1 MRSNPPRALIKR
13 RRSTNVQYK
22 IKKSLICVIRWSLLG
37 DYSCLRESAQPRL
50 KSRELRTMMAK
61 ANLSRTLV
69 VVTVVVGAVAVA
81 LFGVGL
87 RSAETQTTPTYY
99 KVEDLGTLGGSR
111 SGASAINDSGQVVG
125 SSYLAGDQN
134 NRAFLYKDAKMTDL
148 GTLGG
153 TSSEA
158 KGINKSGQVV
168 GWSDNSSGERRA
180 FFYDSANGMK
190 DLNDLIPADS
200 GWTIYEATAINNN
213 GKIAATGW
221 PPSWR
226 DPCNPYAESG
236 PDFDTALVLRPATT
250 GKYEVQELGTLGG
263 EYSYA
268 TGINDSGQVI
278 GRSMN
283 NGCGEQ
289 PFLYDENANPKM
301 QGLAGIEAYGINA
314 SGKVVGYTM
323 DWTLYDQV
331 CTNLDCYR
339 AFIYDSATKQRQVL
353 GTLGTG
359 ATYGTIG
366 SEAYGINDS
375 EKVVGLSGI
384 GDGQHHWVSGSGP
397 AYGFIYDSTN
407 GMKDLNSLIPADSGW
422 TIHEAR
428 AINNNGQIAAT
439 GYKDGVGQHA
449 LLLSPTNGSPP
460 PADDTQAPS
469 PPTITNPQ
477 NNSYDTDGSFSVSG
491 SAEAAS
497 TVELFEGTTSKGTT
511 KADSSSGA
519 WSIALSGLSEGA
531 HTYTTKATDAAGNT
545 SSSSNSVTVT
555 VDKTAPKVDSVIP
568 KEDATGVA
576 PGVNVM
582 ATFSEGMRAAS
593 VRSSFKLYKKGT
605 TTALTATVNY
615 DATTRQATLDPSAN
629 LKRGSIYKAVVSV
642 GAQDLAGNP
651 LAQQKVWFFTVS

>member
-22 IKKSLICVIRWSLLG
+22 IKKSLICVSRWSLLG

-111 SGASAINDSGQVVG
+111 SGVSAINDSGEVVG
-125 SSYLAGDQN
+125 YSYLAGDQN
-134 NRAFLYKDAKMTDL
+134 NHAFLYKDGKMTDL

-153 TSSEA
+153 NSSVA

-180 FFYDSANGMK
+180 FFYDSTNGMK

-200 GWTIYEATAINNN
+200 GWSIGEATAINTD

-221 PPSWR
+221 PTSWR
-226 DPCNPYAESG
+226 DPCSPCAETW
-236 PDFDTALVLRPATT
+236 DFDTALVLRPATT
-250 GKYEVQELGTLGG
+250 TGTTATYEVQELGTLGG
-263 EYSYA
+263 DYSYA
-268 TGINDSGQVI
+268 TGMNDSGQVV
-278 GRSMN
+278 GRSLTS
-283 NGCGEQ
+283 GCWEQ

-301 QGLAGIEAYGINA
+301 QGLAGSEAYGINA
-314 SGKVVGYTM
+314 SGKVVGYTWYFDEYDM
-323 DWTLYDQV
+323 D
-331 CTNLDCYR
+331 CTNLDCHR
-339 AFIYDSATKQRQVL
+339 AFIYDNATKQMQVL

-375 EKVVGLSGI
+375 DTVVGLSGI

-407 GMKDLNSLIPADSGW
+407 GMKDLNSLIPPDSGW
-422 TIHEAR
+422 TIDQAT
-428 AINNNGQIAAT
+428 AI
-439 GYKDGVGQHA
+439 
-449 LLLSPTNGSPP
+449 
-460 PADDTQAPS
+460 
-469 PPTITNPQ
+469 
-477 NNSYDTDGSFSVSG
+477 
-491 SAEAAS
+491 
-497 TVELFEGTTSKGTT
+497 
-511 KADSSSGA
+511 
-519 WSIALSGLSEGA
+519 
-531 HTYTTKATDAAGNT
+531 
-545 SSSSNSVTVT
+545 SSN
-555 VDKTAPKVDSVIP
+555 
-568 KEDATGVA
+568 
-576 PGVNVM
+576 
-582 ATFSEGMRAAS
+582 
-593 VRSSFKLYKKGT
+593 GT
-605 TTALTATVNY
+605 IA
-615 DATTRQATLDPSAN
+615 
-629 LKRGSIYKAVVSV
+629 
-642 GAQDLAGNP
+642 
-651 LAQQKVWFFTVS
+651 

>member
-1 MRSNPPRALIKR
+1 MGS
-13 RRSTNVQYK
+13 V
-22 IKKSLICVIRWSLLG
+22 
-37 DYSCLRESAQPRL
+37 QPRL
-50 KSRELRTMMAK
+50 KSRESRTMMAK
-61 ANLSRTLV
+61 ANLFRILGVLAV
-69 VVTVVVGAVAVA
+69 VLVA
-81 LFGVGL
+81 LFGVDL
-87 RSAETQTTPTYY
+87 RTAETQTTATSYY

-111 SGASAINDSGQVVG
+111 SWASAINDSGEVVG
-125 SSYLAGDQN
+125 YSYLAGDQN
-134 NRAFLYKDAKMTDL
+134 KHAFLYKDAKMTDL

-168 GWSDNSSGERRA
+168 GWSDNSSGERHA
-180 FFYDSANGMK
+180 FLYDSTNGMK
-190 DLNDLIPADS
+190 DLNDSIPAGS
-200 GWTIYEATAINNN
+200 GWSIEEATAINNY
-213 GKIAATGW
+213 GKIAANGW
-221 PPSWR
+221 PDSMGS
-226 DPCNPYAESG
+226 PCSPYAETW
-236 PDFDTALVLRPATT
+236 DFHTALVLRPATT
-250 GKYEVQELGTLGG
+250 AGTTATYEVQNLGTLGG
-263 EYSYA
+263 DYSYA
-268 TGINDSGQVI
+268 TGLNDSGQVV
-278 GRSMN
+278 GRSSLS
-283 NGCGEQ
+283 GCGEQ
-289 PFLYDENANPKM
+289 PFLYDESADPKM
-301 QGLAGIEAYGINA
+301 QGLPGWEAYGINN
-314 SGKVVGYTM
+314 SGKVVGYTWYFTEYDM
-323 DWTLYDQV
+323 D
-331 CTNLDCYR
+331 CTNNDCHR
-339 AFIYDSATKQRQVL
+339 AFIYDSATKQMQVL

-359 ATYGTIG
+359 DTYGTIG

-384 GDGQHHWVSGSGP
+384 GDGFHHWVSGSGP

-407 GMKDLNSLIPADSGW
+407 GMKDLNTLIPADSGW

-449 LLLSPTNGSPP
+449 LLLSPTSDIPP
-460 PADDTQAPS
+460 PGDTQAPS
-469 PPTITNPQ
+469 PPSITSPP

-491 SAEAAS
+491 SAEASS

-555 VDKTAPKVDSVIP
+555 VDKTAPKVDSVNP

-576 PGVNVM
+576 PGVNVT
-582 ATFSEGMRAAS
+582 ATFSEGMRDAS
-593 VRSSFKLYKKGT
+593 VKSSFKLYKKGT